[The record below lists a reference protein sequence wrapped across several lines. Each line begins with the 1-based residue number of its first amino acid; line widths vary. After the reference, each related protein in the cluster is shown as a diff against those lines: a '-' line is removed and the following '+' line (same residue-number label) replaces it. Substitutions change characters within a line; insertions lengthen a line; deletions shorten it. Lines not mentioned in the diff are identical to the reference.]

1 MKLECK
7 NLRKSYGNKV
17 ALKEFSLY
25 MEPGIYGLLG
35 ENGAGKSTLMNLLT
49 DNLKR
54 DSGEILWNGK
64 DILTWKSKYRK
75 EIGYMPQQ
83 QGFYPEF
90 SALSY
95 LIYIGKLKNMKHKQA
110 KIQAMELLER
120 LNLLNMAHEKIESM
134 SGGMRQRVM
143 LAQALMGDAHILILD
158 EPTVGLDP
166 KERIRMRNFLME
178 ISKDR
183 IILLATHV
191 VSDVEC
197 IADYVLLMKQGEL
210 VASGSPDELIRT
222 MDGHV
227 VEKTCKKEDI
237 IALSKQ
243 YPTGNAVQKKDG
255 IVMRV
260 VGNEFEEDYIYVK
273 DSWNLED
280 VYLYYCAN
288 AGNDVVQ

>member
-1 MKLECK
+1 MTLECK
-7 NLRKSYGNKV
+7 SLQKSYGKKM
-17 ALKEFSLY
+17 ALKDFSLY

-35 ENGAGKSTLMNLLT
+35 ENGAGKSTLMNLIT
-49 DNLKR
+49 DNIKR

-64 DILTWKSKYRK
+64 DILSWKSKYRK

-83 QGFYPEF
+83 QGYYPEF

-95 LIYIGKLKNMKHKQA
+95 LIYIGKLKGMKHRQA
-110 KIQAMELLER
+110 KIQGMELLER
-120 LNLLNMAHEKIESM
+120 LNLSNMAHEKIESM

-166 KERIRMRNFLME
+166 KERIRMRNFLAE
-178 ISKDR
+178 ISKER

-210 VASGSPDELIRT
+210 VAAGSPDELIQT

-227 VEKTCKKEDI
+227 AEKACKKQDI
-237 IALSKQ
+237 VTLSKK
-243 YPTGNAVQKKDG
+243 YPIGNVVQKKDG
-255 IVMRV
+255 IVMRI
-260 VGNEFEEDYIYVK
+260 VGNVFEDGYTYVA
-273 DSWNLED
+273 DNWNLED

-288 AGNDVVQ
+288 